1 MLGGHEGDRGRL
13 WARAVCPGLPACVA
27 ARSHTSFRTVVAV
40 RLSQP
45 EQPHHCHGGARW
57 TRAAAITEWLSGP
70 GAIRC
75 WAVALMIVA
84 PDQTVMLTSWRPLRR
99 WFRRRTISRARR
111 GNGDAAC
118 CQPAQSQGAAG
129 AIRPP
134 QRMGEGIA
142 VVKITHHRHRPCGSS
157 AGRAK
162 VTRMAPSR
170 RGLAFLINCSRA
182 LALSHPDRADSPPR
196 GQAHPDCLGTGRRAG
211 AGGDVVSVGNLVPA
225 KEPSRWRSPAGPRA
239 GAPARGH
246 PSRPAGQRVA
256 WGTEKYDGRTA

>member
-1 MLGGHEGDRGRL
+1 VATKATAADRGPEPCAPASPLALLPVVTPASAL
-13 WARAVCPGLPACVA
+13 WSRCDY
-27 ARSHTSFRTVVAV
+27 RSRSSPTTATAGRDGQGP
-40 RLSQP
+40 RPL
-45 EQPHHCHGGARW
+45 
-57 TRAAAITEWLSGP
+57 LSGCLAP
-70 GAIRC
+70 DAIRC

-84 PDQTVMLTSWRPLRR
+84 PDQTVMLTSWRPVRR

-142 VVKITHHRHRPCGSS
+142 VVEITHHRHRPCGSS

-170 RGLAFLINCSRA
+170 PGLAFLINCSHA

-225 KEPSRWRSPAGPRA
+225 KEPSPDGAG
-239 GAPARGH
+239 
-246 PSRPAGQRVA
+246 
-256 WGTEKYDGRTA
+256 